1 MAFGILALM
10 VACFYQISQQI
21 KMSESRTTQLRLQL
35 MAANQDILDLKDTVV
50 RYKRGVEGL

>member
-21 KMSESRTTQLRLQL
+21 KISESRTTQLRLQL